1 MGRKFRLLPRF
12 RERDYFDFRSPQS
25 NGTGNRDFV
34 PPRLKAPELFSPI
47 PVTCVGRGDEME
59 QEKPLSTL
67 YYGLVGIAAVGAL
80 SIALLGILIAGA
92 PADRFQLT
100 SYDPA
105 VPPSAASSTK

>member
-1 MGRKFRLLPRF
+1 MGRKFRLLPHF

-25 NGTGNRDFV
+25 NGTGNCS
-34 PPRLKAPELFSPI
+34 LKAPEPFSPV